1 VSRRGWVLF
10 AAMSVI
16 WGMPYLLIKIAVGG
30 VSPPVLVLARVA
42 IGTALLAPFALRRG
56 QLAALKPVWRWLV
69 LFAFTEVIV
78 PWLVLSEAE
87 RSISSSLT
95 GLLIASVP
103 IMVAVIGLLI
113 GSSDRLSPVRW
124 AGLLIGLV
132 GVALLA
138 GPNLIGSGATGAEA
152 KSVGEVLFVAFCYAT
167 GPQIA
172 ERKLNG
178 VSPVTMTV
186 VCLALAAVI
195 YAPLAALSWPAHVP
209 SAKVL
214 LSIGGLALVCT
225 AAAFLLFFRLIS
237 EAGPTRASVITYI
250 NPAIAVSLGVAV
262 LGEKVTPIMLAAFA
276 TILVGSVLAT
286 RPARASAE
294 TGTQQLKDGSKPES
308 PAPASAEAG
317 AVGTS

>member
-1 VSRRGWVLF
+1 MSRRGWVLF

-30 VSPPVLVLARVA
+30 VSAPVLVLARVA
-42 IGTALLAPFALRRG
+42 IGAALLAPFALRRG

-69 LFAFTEVIV
+69 LFAFVEVIV

-138 GPNLIGSGATGAEA
+138 GPDLFGSGATGAEA
-152 KSVGEVLFVAFCYAT
+152 KSVGEVLFVALCYAL
-167 GPQIA
+167 A
-172 ERKLNG
+172 RR
-178 VSPVTMTV
+178 SP
-186 VCLALAAVI
+186 
-195 YAPLAALSWPAHVP
+195 
-209 SAKVL
+209 
-214 LSIGGLALVCT
+214 T
-225 AAAFLLFFRLIS
+225 AS
-237 EAGPTRASVITYI
+237 STAS
-250 NPAIAVSLGVAV
+250 
-262 LGEKVTPIMLAAFA
+262 
-276 TILVGSVLAT
+276 
-286 RPARASAE
+286 RR
-294 TGTQQLKDGSKPES
+294 S
-308 PAPASAEAG
+308 P
-317 AVGTS
+317 